1 MKNTMIDGDVL
12 AVLRDATMVGCNV
25 QLPGQLDRRL
35 YLRVDKVLQ
44 ELGGRW
50 DRKARAHVFPS
61 EARACV
67 EDAIEAGAF
76 RGLKD
81 TYQWFQTPAEV
92 AERLVDALSIPTSGS
107 FLLLEPSAGDGA
119 ILRKLAAQV
128 PVGGLR
134 VVANEIDKRHE
145 APLTAAMQLFPE
157 AHLIWVDFLTTVPS
171 TPPIFDFV
179 LMNPPFSEGRA
190 VAHVNHAMNFLR
202 PGGRLAAVVPS
213 GVQFRQD
220 KAHTALRNRVLESGG
235 SLSPLPPESFRQAG
249 TDAAT
254 LLLTYTKE

>member
-1 MKNTMIDGDVL
+1 MNKIDDEVL
-12 AVLRDATMVGCNV
+12 TILRDASMEGCTV

-50 DRKARAHVFPS
+50 DRKARGHVFPS
-61 EARACV
+61 DARAWV
-67 EDAIEAGAF
+67 EDAIEEGAF

-81 TYQWFQTPAEV
+81 MYQWFATPPEV
-92 AERLVDALSIPTSGS
+92 AECLVDALSIPTSGS

-119 ILRKLAAQV
+119 ILRELSAHAGV
-128 PVGGLR
+128 LR
-134 VVANEIDKRHE
+134 VVANEIDPRHE
-145 APLTAAMQLFPE
+145 APLNAAMQLFPE
-157 AHLIWVDFLTTVPS
+157 AHVIWGDFLHQVPS

-179 LMNPPFSEGRA
+179 VMNPPFSGGRA

-220 KAHTALRNRVLESGG
+220 KAHTALRNRVLASGG
-235 SLSPLPPESFRQAG
+235 SLTPLPSDSFRSVG
-249 TDAAT
+249 TGVETMA
-254 LLLTYTKE
+254 LTYTRE

>member
-1 MKNTMIDGDVL
+1 MKNTKIDDEVL
-12 AVLRDATMVGCNV
+12 TILRAASMEGCTV

-50 DRKARAHVFPS
+50 DRKARGHVFPS
-61 EARACV
+61 DARTWV
-67 EDAIEAGAF
+67 EDAIEEGAF

-81 TYQWFQTPAEV
+81 TYQWFATPPEV
-92 AERLVDALSIPTSGS
+92 TERLVDALSIPTSGS

-119 ILRKLAAQV
+119 ILRELATQV
-128 PVGGLR
+128 PIGGLR

-145 APLTAAMQLFPE
+145 APLNAAMQLFPE
-157 AHLIWVDFLTTVPS
+157 AHLIWCDFLTTVPS

-179 LMNPPFSEGRA
+179 VMNPPFSEGRA

-235 SLSPLPPESFRQAG
+235 SLTPLPPDSFRAVG
-249 TDAAT
+249 TGAQCMI
-254 LLLTYTKE
+254 LTYTRE